1 MPVSLMR
8 FVVKMIGKEELSDRL
23 FGNLQIDSS
32 RARDLLGW
40 TPVTSMDE
48 QLKKM
53 AEFDKV

>member
-1 MPVSLMR
+1 MR